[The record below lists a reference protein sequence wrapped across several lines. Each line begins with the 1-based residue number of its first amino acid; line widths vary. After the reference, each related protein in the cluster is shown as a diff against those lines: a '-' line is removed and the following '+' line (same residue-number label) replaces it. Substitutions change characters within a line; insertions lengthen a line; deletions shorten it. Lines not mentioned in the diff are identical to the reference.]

1 MKKKLVILVLL
12 FTIFIGCKSENDN
25 DYVNKMNRSYQSVK
39 EELLAREYEQIN
51 ECKSNVIKKSTIEK
65 ECKLRLPGD
74 DTSEVGGR
82 STENE
87 VYALYASG
95 VHEDNSASTNEFVWS
110 KRQINASFPQ
120 IYFSNEFAEYD
131 KEIETK
137 INQALFD
144 EGICHDSCFLINR
157 DIRGLVEYD
166 MDYVIT
172 KANEEIF
179 SIKYQGHLYSVD
191 HGQNI
196 CSGITID
203 VKTGEK
209 ISLSEFIALDDEL
222 LNQLQSGDIEYVDQ
236 AGYEKE
242 MIIEIVRRF
251 LDYYKKD
258 LIDTDNCYYIEQ
270 DVIGLIVPVYQGN
283 ANYIILNIPIKQ

>member
-1 MKKKLVILVLL
+1 M
-12 FTIFIGCKSENDN
+12 
-25 DYVNKMNRSYQSVK
+25 
-39 EELLAREYEQIN
+39 
-51 ECKSNVIKKSTIEK
+51 
-65 ECKLRLPGD
+65 
-74 DTSEVGGR
+74 
-82 STENE
+82 
-87 VYALYASG
+87 
-95 VHEDNSASTNEFVWS
+95 HEDNSASTNEFVWS
-110 KRQINASFPQ
+110 ERQINASFPQ

-222 LNQLQSGDIEYVDQ
+222 LNQLQNGDIEYVDQ
-236 AGYEKE
+236 VGYEKE

-251 LDYYKKD
+251 LDDYKKD
-258 LIDTDNCYYIEQ
+258 LIDTDNCFYIEQ
-270 DVIGLIVPVYQGN
+270 DMIGLIVPVYQGN

>member
-1 MKKKLVILVLL
+1 MNYIEGSGDGGIVVWNGKWGEEYAVEEFGYFVQPDGETLEKIVWQQEVEGSGKKKTDISL
-12 FTIFIGCKSENDN
+12 N
-25 DYVNKMNRSYQSVK
+25 
-39 EELLAREYEQIN
+39 
-51 ECKSNVIKKSTIEK
+51 
-65 ECKLRLPGD
+65 

-87 VYALYASG
+87 INALYASG
-95 VHEDNSASTNEFVWS
+95 VHEDNSTSTNEFVWS
-110 KRQINASFPQ
+110 ERQINASFPQ

-131 KEIETK
+131 KKIETK

-191 HGQNI
+191 HGQNLF
-196 CSGITID
+196 S
-203 VKTGEK
+203 
-209 ISLSEFIALDDEL
+209 
-222 LNQLQSGDIEYVDQ
+222 
-236 AGYEKE
+236 
-242 MIIEIVRRF
+242 
-251 LDYYKKD
+251 
-258 LIDTDNCYYIEQ
+258 
-270 DVIGLIVPVYQGN
+270 
-283 ANYIILNIPIKQ
+283 